1 MDNKR
6 IQQLKIDQIKPYE
19 LNNRIH
25 TPEQIKFIADSI
37 QRFGFNQPLVLD
49 EDLIVLVGH
58 GRLEAAKSIGLE
70 KVPCIVIEG
79 LSIEDKQAY
88 RILDNKIQNDST
100 WNIDNLAAEIESL
113 RDSGFDMGFC
123 DLDQLTEKMGVEVH
137 SPEKEWSGMPSYDSE
152 NQEAFRSLHIHFK
165 DQEGV
170 DAFIKL
176 MDQVV
181 TEKTRSL
188 WYPDQGRRSLKDC
201 TVVDES

>member
-1 MDNKR
+1 MDHKK
-6 IQQLKIDQIKPYE
+6 IQHIKTDQIFPYE

-58 GRLEAAKSIGLE
+58 GRLEAAKSIGLD
-70 KVPCIVIEG
+70 KVPCYVIEG

-100 WNIDNLAAEIESL
+100 WNMDNLTAEIESL

-123 DLDQLTEKMGVEVH
+123 DLDDFMNLISGVASEGKDLDENICENPMLMSVITIKVPIEHGDKAEQLANE
-137 SPEKEWSGMPSYDSE
+137 S
-152 NQEAFRSLHIHFK
+152 FK
-165 DQEGV
+165 NFPR
-170 DAFIKL
+170 ATIARK
-176 MDQVV
+176 
-181 TEKTRSL
+181 
-188 WYPDQGRRSLKDC
+188 
-201 TVVDES
+201 